1 MLSWGTMLLA
11 LLLALVHP
19 ALASTIA
26 QVPPAPPPQ
35 VYRTYIRPRF
45 ESFGYAGEMRI
56 TISNGYVNGTY
67 RPDTGGTLTPVR
79 GGSQGSDIWLDI
91 ATLGRI
97 HIQGK
102 IKSDGTIT
110 GYGAPSGPSGKQY
123 VFTAKPESTPPPAP

>member
-19 ALASTIA
+19 SLTTTVA
-26 QVPPAPPPQ
+26 QTSPAPPLQ

-67 RPDTGGTLTPVR
+67 RPDTGGTLTPVH
-79 GGSQGSDIWLDI
+79 GGSQGSDIWFDI
-91 ATLGRI
+91 ATLGSI

-102 IKSDGTIT
+102 VNGDGTIT
-110 GYGAPSGPSGKQY
+110 GYGAPSGLSGTQY
-123 VFTAKPESTPPPAP
+123 VFTAKPESSPSP